1 MAKTR
6 IRVIVHERE
15 TEAPVTTF
23 ERIREIFLR
32 PQDRYRLDEVERL
45 LGCSANELLASV
57 AHGDISLELE
67 ADGDVPRVPWE
78 ELAVA
83 AAERWPQEVIEDA
96 LGNEVMT
103 VVPELVQ
110 LADLKVR
117 VPRYGLVVAGR
128 VAQRDGTTV
137 SNVVARQLLDLAV
150 SESAALEGSVPSLDA
165 ALRWPLR

>member
-15 TEAPVTTF
+15 AEAPVTTF

-57 AHGDISLELE
+57 AHGDISLE

-117 VPRYGLVVAGR
+117 VPLYGLVVAGR

-150 SESAALEGSVPSLDA
+150 SESAALESSVPSLDA